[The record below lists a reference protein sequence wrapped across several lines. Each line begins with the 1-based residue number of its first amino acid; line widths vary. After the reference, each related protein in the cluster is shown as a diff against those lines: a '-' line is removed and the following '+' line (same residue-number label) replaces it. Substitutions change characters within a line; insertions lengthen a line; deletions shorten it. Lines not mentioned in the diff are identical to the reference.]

1 MKVFMRMVNGSSI
14 KELHAE
20 IEKLRSA
27 LVDSERRV
35 DERISSIY
43 KEFVAGRE
51 SANKLVRLAYHD
63 NLTGLPNRGLL
74 MDRIKVACANAM
86 RNKKFVA
93 VFFIDLDGF
102 KVIND
107 TFGHEAG
114 DDLLIWV
121 GSELQQCVRA
131 NDTVARIGG
140 DEFVAVITDLEDV
153 ESIGSVAKKIVERL
167 GERVVIKGAPISIG
181 ASVGISIFPDDAEDP
196 EALIREADSA
206 MYEVKSEGKNG
217 YKFFSQIGNKSV
229 FFGADL

>member
-1 MKVFMRMVNGSSI
+1 MENVRSI
-14 KELHAE
+14 EDLHTE
-20 IEKLRSA
+20 IEELRRA
-27 LVDSERRV
+27 LEESDRRI

-74 MDRIKVACANAM
+74 MDRIKVACASGF

-93 VFFIDLDGF
+93 IFFIDLDGF
-102 KVIND
+102 KVVND

-121 GSELQQCVRA
+121 GAVLQQCVRA

-140 DEFVAVITDLEDV
+140 DEFAAVITDLEDV
-153 ESIGSVAKKIVERL
+153 DGISSVAQKIVERL
-167 GERVVIKGAPISIG
+167 SERVDIKGAPISIG

-206 MYEVKSEGKNG
+206 MYEVKAQGKNG
-217 YKFFSQIGNKSV
+217 YKFFSHADNQSI
-229 FFGADL
+229 FFGTDL